1 MQRAI
6 EAAKAC
12 GQEIA
17 IGAVIVKN
25 GEVISSA
32 CNKKEENQNS
42 SGGKKTRELATF
54 GL

>member
-17 IGAVIVKN
+17 IGAVFVKKWE
-25 GEVISSA
+25 GILSA
-32 CNKKEENQNS
+32 FNKK
-42 SGGKKTRELATF
+42 GKN
-54 GL
+54 

>member
-12 GQEIA
+12 EQEIA

-32 CNKKEENQNS
+32 CNKKEELKDVTAHAEIIVNYM
-42 SGGKKTRELATF
+42 
-54 GL
+54 